1 MNNPAILFY
10 SKVYQYFN
18 YAGIKTFN
26 LHAQTS
32 FIFSVTLFFYIYKM
46 VEMVGFELSLP
57 YRIALLLLQPTL
69 HVASYMIFNQDKMTS
84 QILNFQKSEDNN
96 QSAISTLLTMALVL
110 PMLVFFTKTAFGM

>member
-32 FIFSVTLFFYIYKM
+32 FIFSVTVFFYVYKM
-46 VEMVGFELSLP
+46 VEVVGLELSLP

-69 HVASYMIFNQDKMTS
+69 HVATYMIFNQDKMTS
-84 QILNFQKSEDNN
+84 HVMNFQKNEDSNGN
-96 QSAISTLLTMALVL
+96 AISTLLTAALVL
-110 PMLVFFTKTAFGM
+110 PMLVFFTKVAFGM

>member
-10 SKVYQYFN
+10 AKVHQYFN

-32 FIFSVTLFFYIYKM
+32 FIFSVTIFFYAYQM
-46 VEMVGFELSLP
+46 VEMMGIELSLP

-69 HVASYMIFNQDKMTS
+69 HVASYMIFNQDKMES
-84 QILNFQKSEDNN
+84 LVMNVQKNEDTNG
-96 QSAISTLLTMALVL
+96 SVISTLLTVALVL
-110 PMLVFFTKTAFGM
+110 PMMVFFTKVAFGM